1 MNEFFSPHND
11 ENKKKKKSTILE
23 ESQKNYFLHEHHTIH
38 FERSIKYLVRIS
50 HDRCMPK
57 LSHQKFPH
65 TLTSR
70 PRDRTKRKNYSRAD
84 YTRQRESL
92 SIACNADLRLTSPFV
107 PPLSPLLYTRI
118 NARAWARQA
127 RNTHARTH
135 ALDWIILEH
144 EPRAMISMNTRC
156 ARAARE
162 NEMSSAD
169 GKPWKKVV
177 RSHGSLA
184 GVVGAAPRE

>member
-1 MNEFFSPHND
+1 M
-11 ENKKKKKSTILE
+11 K
-23 ESQKNYFLHEHHTIH
+23 
-38 FERSIKYLVRIS
+38 IK
-50 HDRCMPK
+50 
-57 LSHQKFPH
+57 
-65 TLTSR
+65 
-70 PRDRTKRKNYSRAD
+70 KRKNQRFSRKVRKIISSTNITPYISNDRLNIWYVSHTIDACQNYRTKNFPTHSHHD
-84 YTRQRESL
+84 HAIEPKGRITLERITLANENLFRLRVTPIYVSPRL
-92 SIACNADLRLTSPFV
+92 S
-107 PPLSPLLYTRI
+107 SPLLYTRI

-162 NEMSSAD
+162 NEMSSAG

>member
-1 MNEFFSPHND
+1 M
-11 ENKKKKKSTILE
+11 K
-23 ESQKNYFLHEHHTIH
+23 
-38 FERSIKYLVRIS
+38 IK
-50 HDRCMPK
+50 
-57 LSHQKFPH
+57 
-65 TLTSR
+65 
-70 PRDRTKRKNYSRAD
+70 KRKNQRFSRKVRKIISSTNITPYISNDRLNIWYVSHTIDACQNYRTKNFPTHSHHD
-84 YTRQRESL
+84 HAIEPKGRITLERITRQRESL

-162 NEMSSAD
+162 NEMSSAG

>member
-1 MNEFFSPHND
+1 M
-11 ENKKKKKSTILE
+11 K
-23 ESQKNYFLHEHHTIH
+23 
-38 FERSIKYLVRIS
+38 IK
-50 HDRCMPK
+50 
-57 LSHQKFPH
+57 
-65 TLTSR
+65 
-70 PRDRTKRKNYSRAD
+70 KRKNQRFLRKVRKIISSTNITPYISNDRLNIWYVSHTIDACQNYRTKNFPTHSHHD
-84 YTRQRESL
+84 HAIEPKGRITLERITLANENLFRLRVTPIYVSPRLSSPLFPPCYTRE
-92 SIACNADLRLTSPFV
+92 LTRARGPGRHA
-107 PPLSPLLYTRI
+107 TR
-118 NARAWARQA
+118 
-127 RNTHARTH
+127 THARTH

-162 NEMSSAD
+162 NEMSSAG